1 MKENQ
6 DGFAVNQMDEVHSIN
21 SRLVSFNEEL
31 VALQDKY
38 KLKLIAV
45 PLINGDGVIVG
56 TLQALDHDEITKR
69 LQDKLQAQDLARD
82 GVARDDIAS
91 PYNEEEKN

>member
-45 PLINGDGVIVG
+45 PLINGDGLIVG
-56 TLQALDHDEITKR
+56 TLQALDHDEINKR
-69 LQDKLQAQDLARD
+69 LQDKLKAKDVVPD
-82 GVARDDIAS
+82 GIIKDDIAS